1 MAWYRTLGPVTYTDG
16 DQVRHI
22 TKAGIRIDL
31 TPTQAAELA
40 GMIVLDRTTPF
51 TYPRA
56 DFLKYESAV
65 LFPTEGIEDAV
76 YLANDSGLLYRWIN
90 DDYAPVGVVAAWGEI
105 TGAPAVIAAGSTEAD
120 AQTALGGTATG
131 RAVFTADDAAAGRE
145 ALGLDRSA
153 SIGDGTTDARAEI
166 AARDAA
172 AITAGV
178 PLRFPKGTY
187 RIASTITIASP
198 VIMDPGAILKPDNAI
213 TVTMTGGMDAPIRQV
228 FDVSVGGKVRVK
240 NPKVYP
246 DWWGAAGDGTTDDAT
261 ALRMVFNDNIVAF
274 GGGTIDLP
282 FGKVYASSLPI
293 DMKSNTRVV
302 GSGGLKCLAFHSAGM
317 FVQYKN
323 AVKNVTWDGPFV
335 DINYFENMNGHAVGD
350 VPNTTDFVS
359 DIYIRGKVMRTRIDK
374 ALEAVNTYFGNETV
388 LYAGGGKGLT
398 IQFRARNVYANI
410 LTEDCDIAAS
420 IEAAVSDTRHLEN
433 VVIDV
438 QAKDSA
444 RCALFIGGSREGVSS
459 LDSGSFVHAKYP
471 GIKARVHA
479 WGGQTGLIPDPV
491 TKLIDD
497 PNYFNAGVV
506 TLNYASGVSVELTAA
521 TQSRCTLIRGM
532 ASASTFKI
540 TNALMDNLEDVW
552 DTRPIDSL
560 IPAGSVMADNVLE
573 ANVHAKTHHGVL
585 VRPHRDDTDAK
596 VMIKSRVDVNIWCQD
611 GVGAITQ
618 SDGTTDE
625 FGASVAYRFCDMK
638 SSPIKEITGFSAANA
653 KPQWSFA
660 PNGGSVHLGNKAAN
674 NHISATESTTS
685 DGGTKILDITS
696 PQVQVITG
704 STTHTLRL
712 PSTGV
717 KAGQAY
723 VVINQGSS
731 TVSIQS
737 SGTGAIITQFPSKII
752 VLTAVVDAPT
762 AATDWQITGMA
773 ASSSASTQTLAMRD
787 TNGNILADAFIATAT
802 STATAAGTTTLTIN
816 SAQVQVFTGSTTQTV
831 LLPTT
836 GVVAGQS
843 YTVVNNSSSTL
854 AVQSSNTNA
863 IITQFPS
870 KAIVY
875 TALIN
880 APVASTDW
888 QITGLAATTATG
900 AQTVAMRDTNGNLTA
915 DTFIATASSTTTAA
929 GTTAL
934 SINSAQT
941 QVFTGTTTQ
950 TVTLPTTSIVAG
962 QWYTIINNSS
972 GTVTVQS
979 SGGDPVKS
987 LTSGESALCLALSA
1001 APTSAAHW
1009 RPI

>member
-1 MAWYRTLGPVTYTDG
+1 MTIVTAEVSD
-16 DQVRHI
+16 I
-22 TKAGIRIDL
+22 TGRPDNTRWEFL
-31 TPTQAAELA
+31 TPVRVREGSVEGSIITNRTRLVQPLDGSIRVELDPGPATIKYDGNEWEVTIPEEDSSLWDIISAAVAVPPDTALAMIGSAVSAWLQENPPSGDIEVDNITDAGTAGKDALLADTEAELR
-40 GMIVLDRTTPF
+40 D
-51 TYPRA
+51 
-56 DFLKYESAV
+56 
-65 LFPTEGIEDAV
+65 
-76 YLANDSGLLYRWIN
+76 
-90 DDYAPVGVVAAWGEI
+90 
-105 TGAPAVIAAGSTEAD
+105 AAGASEVGA
-120 AQTALGGTATG
+120 
-131 RAVFTADDAAAGRE
+131 AVFTGDAAAGRE
-145 ALGLDRSA
+145 ALELDQSGGT
-153 SIGDGTTDARAEI
+153 GDGTTDDRAAI
-166 AARDAA
+166 AAADTAA
-172 AITAGV
+172 VTAGV
-178 PLRFPKGTY
+178 PLRFRKGTY
-187 RIASTITIASP
+187 RFASTITIASP
-198 VIMDPGAILKPDNAI
+198 VIMDPGAVLKPDNAI
-213 TVTMTGGMDAPIRQV
+213 TVTMTGGMDAPIRKV
-228 FDVSVGGKVRVK
+228 FDVSAGGKVRVK
-240 NPKVYP
+240 NPVVYP
-246 DWWGAAGDGTTDDAT
+246 DWWGAVGDGVTDDAT

-274 GGGTIDLP
+274 GGGTIDIP
-282 FGKVYASSLPI
+282 FGKVYASTLPI
-293 DMKSNTRVV
+293 DMKNNTRVV
-302 GSGGLKCLAFHSAGM
+302 GSGGLKCLAFHGAGM
-317 FVQYKN
+317 FIQYKN
-323 AVKNVTWDGPFV
+323 AVKNVTWDGPYL

-374 ALEAVNTYFGNETV
+374 ALEAVNTYFDDETV

-585 VRPHRDDTDAK
+585 VRPHRDDTNAK

-625 FGASVAYRFCDMK
+625 FGSSVAYRFCDMK
-638 SSPIKEITGFSAANA
+638 SNPIKEITGFSAANA

-717 KAGQAY
+717 KAGQSY

-731 TVSIQS
+731 TVSVQS
-737 SGTGAIITQFPSKII
+737 SGTGAIITQFPTKVI
-752 VLTAVVDAPT
+752 VLTAVIDAPT
-762 AATDWQITGMA
+762 AATGWQITGMA
-773 ASSSASTQTLAMRD
+773 SSSSASTQTLAMRD
-787 TNGNILADAFIATAT
+787 TNGNITSDAFIATAT
-802 STATAAGTTTLTIN
+802 STATAAGTTALT
-816 SAQVQVFTGSTTQTV
+816 
-831 LLPTT
+831 
-836 GVVAGQS
+836 
-843 YTVVNNSSSTL
+843 
-854 AVQSSNTNA
+854 
-863 IITQFPS
+863 
-870 KAIVY
+870 
-875 TALIN
+875 
-880 APVASTDW
+880 
-888 QITGLAATTATG
+888 
-900 AQTVAMRDTNGNLTA
+900 
-915 DTFIATASSTTTAA
+915 
-929 GTTAL
+929 
-934 SINSAQT
+934 INSAQT

-950 TVTLPTTSIVAG
+950 TVTLPTTWIVAG
-962 QWYTIINNSS
+962 QWYTIINNSTGAVAVNAS
-972 GTVTVQS
+972 GGALVQS
-979 SGGDPVKS
+979 
-987 LTSGESALCLALSA
+987 LAAGESRDFKALVAT
-1001 APTSAAHW
+1001 PTTAAHW
-1009 RPI
+1009 RVI